1 MPINAKRHI
10 VVDIDSSPAS
20 PSAVARTEIEVHG
33 RAINTDITR
42 QGTSVYAERLNS
54 SPLNHREWRNVNE
67 ASIEKRKV
75 RGGACSA
82 YNPGFDVLRPKRSG
96 SITAPQAMMEGA
108 S

>member
-20 PSAVARTEIEVHG
+20 PSAVARTKIEVHG

-42 QGTSVYAERLNS
+42 QGTSVNAERLNS
-54 SPLNHREWRNVNE
+54 SPLNHRERRNVNE
-67 ASIEKRKV
+67 ASVEKRKV
-75 RGGACSA
+75 RGGARSA
-82 YNPGFDVLRPKRSG
+82 YNPSFDVLRTKRSG
-96 SITAPQAMMEGA
+96 GITAPQAMMEGA